1 MWFWELFDL
10 KTNTKR
16 CAGHTNINMSLQSS
30 HSLCHLDV
38 TVTVSDSMISQ
49 LGNWWVSITWFSDK
63 GQGKAEEWFEFSISV
78 LSLDLRGELR
88 SSRHQGIPN
97 RLQERGVVSLLT
109 KIEEHWVKQLSEIY
123 YMIKSLGQSPW
134 CNGDGGAL
142 QPTEARALPMWV
154 FQRER
159 GVPIIQVLSSVF
171 VPLCQVFENSICH
184 WQVSFLQ

>member
-1 MWFWELFDL
+1 
-10 KTNTKR
+10 
-16 CAGHTNINMSLQSS
+16 
-30 HSLCHLDV
+30 
-38 TVTVSDSMISQ
+38 
-49 LGNWWVSITWFSDK
+49 VSITCFSDK

-78 LSLDLRGELR
+78 LSLDLRGKLR

-109 KIEEHWVKQLSEIY
+109 
-123 YMIKSLGQSPW
+123 W

-142 QPTEARALPMWV
+142 QPTEARALPTWV

-171 VPLCQVFENSICH
+171 VPLALE
-184 WQVSFLQ
+184 